1 MDETYLIVLR
11 EDGTPMEALC
21 EGCLIVPLFLHAA
34 DAIECAQSCDD
45 DLGKY
50 QLKPVK
56 IAAQWSRLMKL
67 RSEITRVNDLPVA
80 ILETQM
86 FPCVFYAGYITNN
99 GREGWVPSH
108 NDTHLFHRTIAEAKN
123 AIQNGRI

>member
-1 MDETYLIVLR
+1 MAKSEQEKIDQYRPRAGRARRPCGRLMDETYLIVLR

-56 IAAQWSRLMKL
+56 IAAQ
-67 RSEITRVNDLPVA
+67 
-80 ILETQM
+80 
-86 FPCVFYAGYITNN
+86 
-99 GREGWVPSH
+99 
-108 NDTHLFHRTIAEAKN
+108 
-123 AIQNGRI
+123 